1 MTPEENHMLA
11 RIHASISDLM
21 DGGVTAAAI
30 EAESERDTS
39 VDYRAMWWNAET
51 ERERAESS
59 ARCWASYA
67 KEQRIK
73 ANTRADQAEA
83 RIQAVRALHVASGP
97 SGVICDAC
105 NVVTPCP
112 TILALDSDGDPGQ
125 SCGRGPCALG
135 YGHPGACRC

>member
-1 MTPEENHMLA
+1 MTIDRAMLREHARACRTDPYGIVMSGEEL
-11 RIHASISDLM
+11 D
-21 DGGVTAAAI
+21 AI
-30 EAESERDTS
+30 LDALEQAEAERD
-39 VDYRAMWWNAET
+39 WNL
-51 ERERAESS
+51 RSS
-59 ARCWASYA
+59 RRA

-112 TILALDSDGDPGQ
+112 TIRVLDSDGDPGQ